1 MGFSR
6 TTGDANHFYFL
17 KGAPLNAVAMTY
29 AKVVSFAAGLLIARV
44 IGATQ
49 YGMFS
54 VARNVLD
61 CCIIVT
67 PLGLDYALLRHL
79 GSAPDELS
87 TRLRQLT
94 FFRIVTLGVA
104 IVPPALIVAGLGDY
118 VEQSIYRY
126 PDFAKILLVTLIA
139 LPFATDIAVLG
150 GAYRGILNPAPS
162 ILANYV
168 VQPTV
173 RLTIMGLLFVL
184 GFRLWAVVVATSIS
198 YVVSWLML
206 ALLAQKDMTA
216 SKPPDRQDWA
226 DIRHVFAFSLTL
238 AATGAF
244 ATWIRSA
251 DSLFLGHFGTSK
263 DVGQYAAIL
272 MVAQLISLVAEALG
286 QTLGTRI
293 ALHFRNNDLMA
304 MENLLAEYAR
314 RTAILSAPIF
324 AVVLFWGDRIDLVL
338 GPSFVVDFLV
348 IALVAAKMFLQTI
361 FGSSGYA
368 LSMTGW
374 HFRETVLLGCGFLF
388 SLLLCLILVPRY
400 GQTGAALAS
409 FATLS
414 TIHLVRYAVV
424 RTMFRIRIVGISV
437 AATTA
442 LAVTTSAIPYFLMS
456 PFSDRTL
463 PSTLLQATISI
474 ALYAGLAWPLLFTSQ
489 DRAVVSSLL
498 GAFLRHR
505 RL

>member
-1 MGFSR
+1 MDSSLSTRG
-6 TTGDANHFYFL
+6 AFL
-17 KGAPLNAVAMTY
+17 SYLWKGAPLNAAAMFY
-29 AKVVSFAAGLLIARV
+29 AKVVGFATALLIARV

-49 YGMFS
+49 YGIFNL
-54 VARNVLD
+54 ARNILD

-67 PLGLDYALLRHL
+67 PLGLDYALQRHL
-79 GSAPDELS
+79 GSAPEQLS

-94 FFRIVTLGVA
+94 FFRIVTLGIA
-104 IVPPALIVAGLGDY
+104 IVPPALVVTGLGGY

-126 PDFAKILLVTLIA
+126 PDFAEILLVTLIA

-162 ILANYV
+162 ILAIYV

-184 GFRLWAVVVATSIS
+184 GFRLWAVVVATSAS
-198 YVVSWLML
+198 YVISWLML
-206 ALLAQKDMTA
+206 ALLARKDMPG
-216 SKPPDRQDWA
+216 SSPPDLQDWA
-226 DIRHVFAFSLTL
+226 DIRSVFAYSASL
-238 AATGAF
+238 AATAVF
-244 ATWIRSA
+244 ATWIRNA
-251 DSLFLGHFGTSK
+251 DSLFLGYFGTSK

-272 MVAQLISLVAEALG
+272 MVAQLIGLVAEALG
-286 QTLGTRI
+286 QTLGTQI
-293 ALHFRNNDLMA
+293 AFYYRNNDLVA
-304 MENLLAEYAR
+304 IENLLAEYAR
-314 RTAILSAPIF
+314 RTAILSAPVF
-324 AVVLFWGDRIDLVL
+324 AVVLFWGNRIDLVL

-348 IALVAAKMFLQTI
+348 VALVAARMFLQII
-361 FGSSGYA
+361 FGASGFA

-388 SLLLCLILVPRY
+388 SLLICSILVPRY

-442 LAVTTSAIPYFLMS
+442 LAVTTSAVCYFLMS

-498 GAFLRHR
+498 GAFLRPR
-505 RL
+505 R

>member
-1 MGFSR
+1 MNSTRGASLS
-6 TTGDANHFYFL
+6 HSW
-17 KGAPLNAVAMTY
+17 KGAPLNAAAMFY
-29 AKVVSFAAGLLIARV
+29 AKVVGFAAGLLIARV

-61 CCIIVT
+61 CCIIVA
-67 PLGLDYALLRHL
+67 PLGLDYALQRHL
-79 GSAPDELS
+79 GSAPEQLS

-94 FFRIVTLGVA
+94 SFRIVALGVA
-104 IVPPALIVAGLGDY
+104 IVPPALVVAGLGDY

-162 ILANYV
+162 ILANFV

-184 GFRLWAVVVATSIS
+184 GFRLWAVVVATSAS

-206 ALLAQKDMTA
+206 ALLARKDMPG
-216 SKPPDRQDWA
+216 SSPPDRQDWT
-226 DIRHVFAFSLTL
+226 DIRYVFAYSSSL
-238 AATGAF
+238 AATVVF
-244 ATWIRSA
+244 STWIRSA
-251 DSLFLGHFGTSK
+251 DSLFLGHFGTPK

-272 MVAQLISLVAEALG
+272 MVAQLIGLVAEALG

-293 ALHFRNNDLMA
+293 AFYFRNNDLVA
-304 MENLLAEYAR
+304 IENLLAEYAR
-314 RTAILSAPIF
+314 RTALLSAPVF
-324 AVVLFWGDRIDLVL
+324 AVVLFWGNRIDLVL

-348 IALVAAKMFLQTI
+348 VALVATRMFLQII
-361 FGSSGYA
+361 FGSSGFA

-388 SLLLCLILVPRY
+388 SLLIFSILVPRY

-442 LAVTTSAIPYFLMS
+442 LAVTTSAVSYLLMS
-456 PFSDRTL
+456 PFTDRTL

-498 GAFLRHR
+498 GPFLRPR
-505 RL
+505 R